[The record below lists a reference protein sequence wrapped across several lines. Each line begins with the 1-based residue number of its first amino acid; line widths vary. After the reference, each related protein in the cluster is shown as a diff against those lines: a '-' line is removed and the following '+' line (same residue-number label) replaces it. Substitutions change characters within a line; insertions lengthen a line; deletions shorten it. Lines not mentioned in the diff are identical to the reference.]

1 MRVKAKLGKAR
12 KSNEKEGR
20 ARQNKAEQER

>member
-1 MRVKAKLGKAR
+1 MRGKTKQGRAR